1 MGCIVDRDSH
11 GLLDPALSY
20 LSIDHL
26 SIHLIPSILGSNL
39 ELKYPVFLLILAAC
53 LFSSRT
59 PRLEVKWTFAQES
72 FSFYA
77 FL

>member
-1 MGCIVDRDSH
+1 MVCWIQLR
-11 GLLDPALSY
+11 AIY

-39 ELKYPVFLLILAAC
+39 ELKYPVFLFILAAC

-59 PRLEVKWTFAQES
+59 PRLEDNRATKLQLLRLS
-72 FSFYA
+72 
-77 FL
+77 LKPLRLLL